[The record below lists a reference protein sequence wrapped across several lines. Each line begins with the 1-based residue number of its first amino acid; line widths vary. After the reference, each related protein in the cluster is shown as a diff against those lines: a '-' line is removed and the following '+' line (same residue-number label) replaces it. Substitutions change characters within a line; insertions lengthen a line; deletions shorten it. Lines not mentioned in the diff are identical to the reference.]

1 MFTVK
6 TVQTPDRIL
15 VTGRGDGGFAFFGFL
30 FIFAGW
36 IWFIWG
42 NFFAHWFII
51 ALTVFWGLVTLFFFV
66 QPNKIM
72 SEFDL
77 NKRKVFISK
86 THFIL
91 KFSEEEI
98 RFEEIES
105 IEFET
110 KGGGSGGMKKNLLIV
125 NLKDQPVGEDL
136 GAVPQADELVEK
148 LKRFIGLP
156 D

>member
-1 MFTVK
+1 MFTIK
-6 TVQTPDRIL
+6 TVETPDRIL

-30 FIFAGW
+30 FVFAGW
-36 IWFIWG
+36 IWIIWG
-42 NFFAHWFII
+42 NFFSHWIVI
-51 ALTVFWGLVTLFFFV
+51 VITVFLGLVTLFFFV

-91 KFSEEEI
+91 NFSAEEI
-98 RFEEIES
+98 RFEDIES
-105 IEFET
+105 IEVET
-110 KGGGSGGMKKNLLIV
+110 KGGGSAGMKKNLLVV

-136 GAVPQADELVEK
+136 GTVPQADELVEK
-148 LKRFIGLP
+148 LKRFIGLH

>member
-15 VTGRGDGGFAFFGFL
+15 VTGREDGGFASFGFF

-42 NFFAHWFII
+42 NFFSDWIVI
-51 ALTVFWGLVTLFFFV
+51 VITVVLGLVTLFFFV
-66 QPNKIM
+66 QPDKII

-86 THFIL
+86 SHFL
-91 KFSEEEI
+91 LNFSAEEI
-98 RFEEIES
+98 QFEDIES
-105 IEFET
+105 IESEYN
-110 KGGGSGGMKKNLLIV
+110 GSTRKTHLIV
-125 NLKDQPVGEDL
+125 NLKDQPVGKDL
-136 GAVPQADELVEK
+136 GTVRCAEELQEK

>member
-1 MFTVK
+1 MFTIK
-6 TVQTPDRIL
+6 TVETPDRIS
-15 VTGRGDGGFAFFGFL
+15 VTGRGDGGFVSFAFL
-30 FIFAGW
+30 FIFVGW
-36 IWFIWG
+36 IWLMWG
-42 NFFAHWFII
+42 NFFAYWLITV
-51 ALTVFWGLVTLFFFV
+51 LTVFLGLVALFFFV

-91 KFSEEEI
+91 NLSTEEI
-98 RFEEIES
+98 WFEDIES
-105 IEFET
+105 IESEYD
-110 KGGGSGGMKKNLLIV
+110 GSTRKTHLIV
-125 NLKDQPVGEDL
+125 NLEDQPVGNDL
-136 GAVPQADELVEK
+136 GTVRWADELVEK